1 MWNWLCG
8 AGWELLW
15 FVPPLA
21 LILLPCRWDPAIILS
36 ERLREH
42 AKRNEKEKLDGWP
55 KDRDTDK
62 TRR

>member
-1 MWNWLCG
+1 MDWGLVLG
-8 AGWELLW
+8 LI
-15 FVPPLA
+15 A
-21 LILLPCRWDPAIILS
+21 LICVCLPCRWDPAIILS

-55 KDRDTDK
+55 KNKDRDADQ